1 MVRDEED
8 VEENEDDD
16 GLLRKVCEHFFV
28 CVFGFVLSFIL
39 FLLIEFVL
47 FSFVLVFDA
56 LVLVVC
62 GNFRRVALFLILLA
76 LFLSIKGPIWS
87 SWAYL
92 YVL

>member
-56 LVLVVC
+56 LVL
-62 GNFRRVALFLILLA
+62 NFRQWGDGICFSYGDGTKGESKFLQ
-76 LFLSIKGPIWS
+76 
-87 SWAYL
+87 
-92 YVL
+92 